1 MQPSLHAVNLSLGRG
16 NMTVE
21 GTRKHTM
28 KAMQVTTT
36 QQDRTLRLAQVPQ
49 PIPGPAEVLVR
60 VHAAGVTPTELDWY
74 PTSHTKDGA
83 ARLNAVPG
91 HEFSGVI
98 AALGHSVN
106 EFTIGQEIYGMNDWF
121 ADGATA
127 DYCLTIPSSIAP
139 KPVALTHE
147 ETATLPLGA
156 LTAWQGLFDHD
167 ALQPNERVLIHGGSG
182 AVGLFAVQLAHRHG
196 AHVIATASTPNLAFV
211 KSLGADEVIDY
222 KTSRFQDLVRDIDI
236 VFDTVGGET
245 RELSWSLL
253 KPAGRMIT
261 VAADGESSTDPR
273 VKKNYFI
280 VEPNRQQFIEVAKR
294 IDSGDLK
301 TFVNAAVPFDQAP
314 LAYARKVPNT
324 RGYGKIVVTVA

>member
-1 MQPSLHAVNLSLGRG
+1 
-16 NMTVE
+16 
-21 GTRKHTM
+21 M
-28 KAMQVTTT
+28 KAMQVKIA

-60 VHAAGVTPTELDWY
+60 VHAAGVTPTELGWY
-74 PTSHTKDGA
+74 PTSYTKDGA

-91 HEFSGVI
+91 HEFSGVV
-98 AALGHSVN
+98 AALGQSVN

-127 DYCLTIPSSIAP
+127 DYSLTIPSSIAP
-139 KPVALTHE
+139 KPGALTHE

-156 LTAWQGLFDHD
+156 LTAWQGLFDHG
-167 ALQPNERVLIHGGSG
+167 ALQLKERVLVHGGSG
-182 AVGLFAVQLAHRHG
+182 AVGIFAVQLAHRHG

-211 KSLGADEVIDY
+211 KSLGADQVIDY

-253 KPAGRMIT
+253 KPTGRMIT
-261 VAADGESSTDPR
+261 IAADGESSTDPR

-280 VEPNRQQFIEVAKR
+280 VEPNHQQFLEVARR

-314 LAYARKVPNT
+314 LAYAREVPNT
-324 RGYGKIVVTVA
+324 RGCGKIVVTVA